1 MIKGKRMIPLTEEQ
15 RMIHDTVRKIA
26 VEKIA
31 PRAAS
36 VDETDEF
43 PMDYVDVFKENRL
56 FKMVLPEEHGGIEA
70 STATLCLVVEELARA
85 YASAP
90 QMLITTGAVLQM
102 LLQAATEAQKERFF
116 KRLEEGTQACS
127 FALTEP
133 NYGSDAASL
142 QTRAVLDGDHY
153 MINGVKAFITTGEI
167 AELHLVFVRTGG
179 EKTKGISVMMVD
191 KDTPGFRVGKK
202 EKKMGFNG
210 TGTVELIFE
219 DVKVPRDNLIGEV
232 NKGWSL
238 LTGVANMMR
247 VWGAGC
253 TALGNAEGALECVIE
268 YSKQRFQF
276 GKPIA
281 SFQGIQFM
289 LADMAMEIEAAKS
302 LIYRT
307 AYLMDTN
314 GASFDEIESLVCMS
328 KCYAADV
335 GMKVTTDAVQIM
347 GGYGY
352 TKDFPVERRMRDA
365 KSVQIYD
372 GTNQIQRIVIARNI
386 LGR

>member
-1 MIKGKRMIPLTEEQ
+1 
-15 RMIHDTVRKIA
+15 
-26 VEKIA
+26 
-31 PRAAS
+31 
-36 VDETDEF
+36 
-43 PMDYVDVFKENRL
+43 MDYVEVYKENNL
-56 FKMVLPEEHGGIEA
+56 FKMVLPEKHGGIDA
-70 STATLCLVVEELARA
+70 NTTTLCLIVEELAKA

-90 QMLITTGAVLQM
+90 QMLVTTGAALQI
-102 LLQAATEAQKERFF
+102 LLKAATEAQQVGFF
-116 KRLEEGTQACS
+116 KRLEQGTQACS

-133 NYGSDAASL
+133 NHGSDAGSL
-142 QTRAVLDGDHY
+142 QTKAVLDGDHY
-153 MINGVKAFITTGEI
+153 IINGSKAFITTGEI

-179 EKTKGISVMMVD
+179 EKTKGISVIMVD
-191 KDTPGFRVGKK
+191 KNTPGFRVGKK
-202 EKKMGFNG
+202 EHKMGFAG

-219 DVKVPRDNLIGEV
+219 DAKVPKNNLIGEV

-238 LTGVANMMR
+238 LLNIANMMR

-253 TALGNAEGALECVIE
+253 TALGNAQGALDYVVE
-268 YSKQRFQF
+268 YAKQRFQF

-281 SFQGIQFM
+281 SFQSVQFM
-289 LADMAMEIEAAKS
+289 LADMAILIESARS

-307 AYLMDTN
+307 AYVMDTD
-314 GASFDEIESLVCMS
+314 GGSFKNIETLVCMS

-352 TKDFPVERRMRDA
+352 TKEYPVERRMRDA

-372 GTNQIQRIVIARNI
+372 GSNQIQRVVVSRNL
-386 LGR
+386 LG

>member
-1 MIKGKRMIPLTEEQ
+1 MIQLTEEQ
-15 RMIHDTVRKIA
+15 RMIHATVRKIA

-36 VDETDEF
+36 IDESDEF

-56 FKMVLPEEHGGIEA
+56 FKMVLPEEYGGIDA
-70 STATLCLVVEELARA
+70 DTTTLCLIVEELARA

-102 LLQAATEAQKERFF
+102 LLKAATEAQKEKFF
-116 KRLEEGTQACS
+116 KRLEKGTQACS

-133 NYGSDAASL
+133 GHGSDAGSL
-142 QTRAVLDGDHY
+142 QTKAVLDGDHY
-153 MINGVKAFITTGEI
+153 MINGAKAFITTGEI
-167 AELHLVFVRTGG
+167 AELHLIFVRTRG
-179 EKTKGISVMMVD
+179 EKAKGISVMMVD

-210 TGTVELIFE
+210 TGTVELIFD
-219 DVKVPRDNLIGEV
+219 DVRVPRDNLIGEV

-253 TALGNAEGALECVIE
+253 TALGNAEGALEYVIE
-268 YSKQRFQF
+268 YSKQRVQF

-281 SFQGIQFM
+281 SFQAIQFM

-314 GASFDEIESLVCMS
+314 GASFDEIESLVCMC

-335 GMKVTTDAVQIM
+335 GMKATTDAVQIM

-352 TKDFPVERRMRDA
+352 TQDFPVERRMRDA

-372 GTNQIQRIVIARNI
+372 GSNQIQRVVIARNMI
-386 LGR
+386 GRL